1 MAAHLRG
8 PERFSAWPRRFPA
21 FPTPTPA
28 HGRPEVDQRPEGTGT
43 ETTPFET
50 LESAPIQGE
59 VIRVALIEDNR
70 LVREALVSIL
80 NRAPDIQAVAEAP
93 SGYEVLLKDGPHV
106 VLLDL
111 GFESG
116 DSLRV
121 AQSVL
126 EDSPEVRVIVMDL
139 LPELDDLQEFVS
151 AGVSGFILKD
161 APLDVVLTTI
171 RSVASGLKVLPDA
184 LTVTLFSEI
193 AREVVASGGGSMD
206 HEEVRLTPREREV
219 IDLIADGL
227 SNKAIGKELHISV
240 HTVKSHLRNIMEKL
254 TLNSR
259 LQIASYVH
267 QRDTEAEDLR
277 RRAEDR
283 VREVQEEEDPGA
295 IPPGMDGLSLDQV
308 REMLHELKVHQIELE
323 MQNEELRQSRTE
335 LELSRERYFD
345 LFDLAPV
352 GYFTLTEDAQILEAN
367 LTGAKLLGASRS
379 DLLDRPFTRFILPE
393 DQDGYYHHRRAVIN
407 TGSPATLELRMVRAD
422 GSVFHALLES
432 APSRP
437 VDDHATFRTV
447 VSDVSVPEQEPGA
460 RPRAHPRAQSD
471 LPSTED

>member
-1 MAAHLRG
+1 M
-8 PERFSAWPRRFPA
+8 
-21 FPTPTPA
+21 
-28 HGRPEVDQRPEGTGT
+28 DQRPEGTGS
-43 ETTPFET
+43 ETTQFET
-50 LESAPIQGE
+50 LESTPTQGE

-70 LVREALVSIL
+70 LVRQALVSIL
-80 NRAPDIQAVAEAP
+80 NRAPDIQAAAEAP

-116 DSLRV
+116 DSLQV

-126 EDSPEVRVIVMDL
+126 KDSPEVRVIVMDL
-139 LPELDDLQEFVS
+139 LPELEDLQEFVS

-161 APLDVVLTTI
+161 APLDVVLNTI
-171 RSVASGLKVLPDA
+171 RSVASGLKVLPDE

-193 AREVVASGGGSMD
+193 AREVVASGGSID
-206 HEEVRLTPREREV
+206 REEMRLTPREREV

-267 QRDTEAEDLR
+267 QRDTDAEDLR

-283 VREVQEEEDPGA
+283 AREVQEEDPNA
-295 IPPGMDGLSLDQV
+295 VPPGMEGLSLDQV
-308 REMLHELKVHQIELE
+308 REMLHELRVHQIELE

-335 LELSRERYFD
+335 LEVSRERYFN

-379 DLLDRPFTRFILPE
+379 DLLDQPFTRFILPE
-393 DQDGYYHHRRAVIN
+393 DQDDYYHHRRAVIN
-407 TGSPATLELRMVRAD
+407 AGSPATLELRMVRAD
-422 GSVFHALLES
+422 GSIFHALLES

-447 VSDVSVPEQEPGA
+447 VSEVSVPEQEPE
-460 RPRAHPRAQSD
+460 AHSD
-471 LPSTED
+471 LPPTKD